1 MMVVIMDMVMSM
13 SFVIKREVDR
23 RDVTTD
29 RQSLKGSKCTFIL
42 TSEGVSRLEHRL
54 PEPHLG
60 PLTKEPSLDGILSGN
75 IVLGL

>member
-29 RQSLKGSKCTFIL
+29 RQSLKGKQMH
-42 TSEGVSRLEHRL
+42 V
-54 PEPHLG
+54 HLDERG
-60 PLTKEPSLDGILSGN
+60 SFKT
-75 IVLGL
+75 

>member
-1 MMVVIMDMVMSM
+1 MMVVIMDMVMSR
-13 SFVIKREVDR
+13 SFVIKSEVDR

-29 RQSLKGSKCTFIL
+29 KQSSKGSKCTFIL
-42 TSEGVSRLEHRL
+42 TSEGVLRLAHLL

-60 PLTKEPSLDGILSGN
+60 PLAKEPSLDGILSGN